1 MTVIAEKFQLHPF
14 SLDDAQVAVDLFN
27 ACSRHIDGHNDTPTD
42 PVLPK
47 GIKIEP
53 INIQSELRDAVA
65 ARETIFKDHWGY
77 VEKSMEELMEQ
88 WHHFIKS
95 DKDFDPTLWFLAKPN
110 GQIAEFCRCSVKMI
124 EDPHMGWVNELG
136 VCQPWRRQGLGTA
149 LLNKAFQEFYN
160 RGKSRV
166 GLAVDAASLTKA
178 TKLYEKA
185 GMHITQQYDTYEM
198 ELRPGEDLST
208 T

>member
-65 ARETIFKDHWGY
+65 VRETIFKDHWGY
-77 VEKSMEELMEQ
+77 VEKSLDELMEQ

-95 DKDFDPTLWFLAKPN
+95 DKDFDPTLWFLSKPN
-110 GQIAEFCRCSVKMI
+110 GQIAEFCRCSGKMI
-124 EDPHMGWVNELG
+124 EDPHIGWVNELG

-149 LLNKAFQEFYN
+149 LLIRHSKNSTTVE
-160 RGKSRV
+160 RV
-166 GLAVDAASLTKA
+166 GQGWLLTQPASQRPPSSMK
-178 TKLYEKA
+178 KLVC
-185 GMHITQQYDTYEM
+185 TS
-198 ELRPGEDLST
+198 PSST
-208 T
+208 TPMKWNCDLAKT